1 MNLAKVLAQRWSRAK
16 HTVSLQYQ
24 IVRMT
29 MMKTTR
35 GQQTIHDL
43 LPPLIMA
50 TRPYR
55 PLRDI
60 IYMIKVS
67 KGGGSTVEIDK
78 L

>member
-1 MNLAKVLAQRWSRAK
+1 MKVLAQRWSQAK
-16 HTVSLQYQ
+16 HTVSIQFQ

-29 MMKTTR
+29 MMKTIQ

-43 LPPLIMA
+43 LPPRIMA
-50 TRPYR
+50 IRPYR

-67 KGGGSTVEIDK
+67 KGGGTTVDIDK